1 MKLRIFP
8 QCNIAVAACDNNP
21 EVLGIPQQRAQTL
34 VMFGDSLLRTGHPR
48 KAESVLEKALLLR
61 KCILKPKG
69 ATLGDYELMPDVGTP
84 PHNTFSSNLQLFK
97 LQA

>member
-1 MKLRIFP
+1 
-8 QCNIAVAACDNNP
+8 VAACDNNP

-69 ATLGDYELMPDVGTP
+69 ATLGDYELMPDVGK
-84 PHNTFSSNLQLFK
+84 NTFLTRFL
-97 LQA
+97 